1 MKKQIKILNKTKM
14 SSICGNGYVQTSTKK
29 ETSNG
34 CTTITTDG
42 YYDNNNNGKFDKDD
56 KFVSCSNT
64 ICE

>member
-1 MKKQIKILNKTKM
+1 M